1 MKKRTWM
8 KMGAIAVAASLIMAG
23 CGSQSTEETTGT
35 GGQEQE
41 AAEAVETDAAA
52 EEQEVGMTNPWVE
65 ITEEEA
71 VANCNR
77 LFRAPEGA
85 TVLGWSKLDGS
96 EENSS
101 VDKPLIQLE
110 FEMDGKI
117 FAARAQDG
125 VEQDMEQN
133 GLYVE
138 WTDEEEV
145 TLANWGGGQMPAT
158 IRRSVNDSGMV
169 DLCAWYDIE
178 IGINY
183 TLSTAAEDLEGFD
196 IQAVAEQMYNP
207 DTEIFTGPDLSAG
220 DYMTAIKNYLA
231 EEVAAGY
238 EEADYMIPEIYIVAT
253 DESVERDIKIWG
265 DFWVM
270 NYDADGD
277 TLKAVSGGSYPGCF
291 HVAKSDGVYDVT
303 AFDVVAD
310 GSDYDSSAKEIF
322 GEYYEDF
329 VKLSSDDTGR
339 NKERAKQISEYVKEN
354 GLSFTQYQ
362 DYGWDPVVL
371 P

>member
-1 MKKRTWM
+1 
-8 KMGAIAVAASLIMAG
+8 
-23 CGSQSTEETTGT
+23 
-35 GGQEQE
+35 
-41 AAEAVETDAAA
+41 
-52 EEQEVGMTNPWVE
+52 
-65 ITEEEA
+65 
-71 VANCNR
+71 
-77 LFRAPEGA
+77 
-85 TVLGWSKLDGS
+85 
-96 EENSS
+96 
-101 VDKPLIQLE
+101 
-110 FEMDGKI
+110 
-117 FAARAQDG
+117 
-125 VEQDMEQN
+125 
-133 GLYVE
+133 
-138 WTDEEEV
+138 
-145 TLANWGGGQMPAT
+145 
-158 IRRSVNDSGMV
+158 
-169 DLCAWYDIE
+169 
-178 IGINY
+178 
-183 TLSTAAEDLEGFD
+183 
-196 IQAVAEQMYNP
+196 
-207 DTEIFTGPDLSAG
+207 
-220 DYMTAIKNYLA
+220 MTAIKNYLA
-231 EEVAAGY
+231 WEVAAGY
-238 EEADYMIPEIYIVAT
+238 EKADYMIPEIYIVAT

>member
-23 CGSQSTEETTGT
+23 CGSQSTEKTTGT

-52 EEQEVGMTNPWVE
+52 EEQEVRMANPWVE

-71 VANCNR
+71 VA
-77 LFRAPEGA
+77 
-85 TVLGWSKLDGS
+85 
-96 EENSS
+96 
-101 VDKPLIQLE
+101 
-110 FEMDGKI
+110 
-117 FAARAQDG
+117 
-125 VEQDMEQN
+125 
-133 GLYVE
+133 
-138 WTDEEEV
+138 
-145 TLANWGGGQMPAT
+145 
-158 IRRSVNDSGMV
+158 
-169 DLCAWYDIE
+169 
-178 IGINY
+178 
-183 TLSTAAEDLEGFD
+183 
-196 IQAVAEQMYNP
+196 EQMYNP
-207 DTEIFTGPDLSAG
+207 GTEIFTGPDLSAG

-277 TLKAVSGGSYPGCF
+277 TLKTVSGGSYPGCF